1 MPNSKDYI
9 SSSGSDDDEPK
20 QKKSKTVAEKKPAG
34 KAVAKK
40 PAKASQ
46 DEETKYEIGIM
57 RYAAVSEFK
66 GKKMVSIREYYQN
79 DAGEERPGKKGI
91 SLSVEQWEKLKSHI
105 KEIDSELQQD
115 D

>member
-1 MPNSKDYI
+1 MTMSQNRRSQKLLLRRNLLV
-9 SSSGSDDDEPK
+9 K
-20 QKKSKTVAEKKPAG
+20 QWQ
-34 KAVAKK
+34 KK

-46 DEETKYEIGIM
+46 DEETKYEIGRM